1 MTTPHQGPG
10 LWEQGNWG
18 QAMGWLADRSPE
30 EQLAL
35 KKLIDKQLEPP
46 GRILGAVLRAREV
59 ARQTVIRLSEGA
71 QQLASQAREFGQN
84 TMTRAGEAWQA
95 TTNRANELGQRAAGA
110 YRTGRDATVDAGR
123 QAAVAADLAATVAT
137 ERVQAAGR
145 AVAEGTQTAGRAVV
159 DGAQTAGRAVAA
171 GAQTAGRAVVDGA
184 QTAGRAV
191 AAGAQTAGRAVA
203 EGTQAAG
210 RAVAEGAQTAGR
222 AVAEGA
228 RTTGRAVVDGAQGAG
243 RVVAET
249 ANRVSRWVQDTRRS
263 YTTRLANA
271 ARAGYEQFRVDPDL
285 NQASPER
292 SDIDSLIARAQ
303 RIADMESPEAR
314 QQAFAEFTQTAESL
328 AGRTG
333 AAADTRAAMAAAGTG
348 VTPPKVSLTKPDGTQ
363 PAPQTGQRE
372 DQRTNGPQGQ
382 SPRDPGIT
390 K

>member
-18 QAMGWLADRSPE
+18 QAMGWLADRSPQ

-84 TMTRAGEAWQA
+84 TVARAGEAWQA
-95 TTNRANELGQRAAGA
+95 TTNRANELGQQAADA
-110 YRTGRDATVDAGR
+110 YRTGRDATVNAGR
-123 QAAVAADLAATVAT
+123 QAAVAADLATTVAT

-145 AVAEGTQTAGRAVV
+145 AVAE
-159 DGAQTAGRAVAA
+159 

-184 QTAGRAV
+184 QTAGRTV

-203 EGTQAAG
+203 EGTQTAG

-222 AVAEGA
+222 AVAERAQTAGRAVAQGA
-228 RTTGRAVVDGAQGAG
+228 QNTGRAVVDGAQSAG
-243 RVVAET
+243 RAVAET
-249 ANRVSRWVQDTRRS
+249 ASRVSRWAQDTRRS

-328 AGRTG
+328 AGRAD

-348 VTPPKVSLTKPDGTQ
+348 VTPPKVSLSKGDGNQ
-363 PAPQTGQRE
+363 PAQQTAQGE
-372 DQRTNGPQGQ
+372 AQRTSGPQGQ